1 MMDITC
7 LGKFPSRNKRNLL
20 GCGVCTKDIH
30 LKLVSHK
37 LVLFLVPG
45 ASLKWNSKQLNYWTM
60 LWFNMEQAKISSAS
74 GIKERNRLVA
84 VHRIDIRFW
93 VNFPGAAI
101 QGCAR

>member
-7 LGKFPSRNKRNLL
+7 LGEISSRKMRNLL

-45 ASLKWNSKQLNYWTM
+45 DFLKWNSKQLKYWTL

-74 GIKERNRLVA
+74 GIKETARL
-84 VHRIDIRFW
+84 RFI
-93 VNFPGAAI
+93 G
-101 QGCAR
+101 